1 MKLLNFCRKF
11 NFMPFCEIWFLP
23 AAFYAVCRSSL
34 DLLFCWT
41 HMIEPLPEKCA
52 AALGE
57 TFSIFSF
64 SLLLA
69 GGCYEMHSGR
79 PFAFSYY

>member
-1 MKLLNFCRKF
+1 
-11 NFMPFCEIWFLP
+11 
-23 AAFYAVCRSSL
+23 
-34 DLLFCWT
+34 
-41 HMIEPLPEKCA
+41 MIEPLPEKCA